1 MEKKLKAHTEHVA
14 IMVIL
19 QDVRLTKKVS
29 VLWIVKIN
37 VNMVLLI
44 SNGIQY
50 NDHITN
56 TSS

>member
-1 MEKKLKAHTEHVA
+1 MEKNLKAHTEHIA
-14 IMVIL
+14 IMVVL

>member
-1 MEKKLKAHTEHVA
+1 MEKNLKAHTEHIA

-37 VNMVLLI
+37 VNMILLI
-44 SNGIQY
+44 SNSIQY